1 MQDMVKKDFTP
12 ALFSYVSEVSK
23 EALDKKKL
31 LPSLPASY
39 EEQII
44 KTLTK
49 ASEQIATALSN
60 LSADTLQAEKMEEP
74 LAAARYYH
82 DIILSDMGAFVPPWI
97 RLRPSFRDAIFHI
110 QPMTNCSSHYDNCL

>member
-12 ALFSYVSEVSK
+12 ALFSYVSEVAK
-23 EALDKKKL
+23 EALNKKKL

-82 DIILSDMGAFVPPWI
+82 DIILSDMDA
-97 RLRPSFRDAIFHI
+97 LRAAVDQAEAII
-110 QPMTNCSSHYDNCL
+110 PGCYLPYPTYDELLFSLR